1 MTKDDNFIVAVELG
15 SSKITAI
22 AGRKQSDGAIQIL
35 AYAQEPS
42 SQFVRKGRI
51 NNLSKMTSCISD
63 MKKKLETKLHKTITQ
78 TYVGIGC
85 MGTHTI
91 GGTVTRQLGDKVLIT
106 ADMVDDVKDANNSLP
121 NDDHIILEV
130 IPQEYKLGT
139 QIVADP
145 IGMASDSIEGH
156 FLNIITNADAVDD
169 VNSCFQKA
177 DLNVAGKPI
186 SVLSLADAVLTES
199 EKRAGCVF
207 VDMGAQTTSIAI
219 YKNNILR
226 HFAVIPLG
234 GANINRD
241 LCNTLQIEDEEA
253 ETLKRKYG
261 AACHAEN
268 NEEHAPLTLSHGG
281 TVKYEDF
288 CGLVEARMEEIIL
301 NINRQIELSHY
312 DKSLLIAGIIVT
324 GGAASIK
331 RIDKAFTEFIGFEKL
346 RFTKNIR
353 LQYRMDTKGLA
364 SFNEDGSFNAAISIV
379 DKGKI
384 NCCGGESETNRSTG
398 GLFTGEEESAK
409 EEEKAPVVD
418 VTAREKAENAERK
431 DNIAKPSSKK
441 KLKGYWTKVKRWASN
456 MVSEEEDHASQ
467 WDNAPADDASKGA
480 AQGKATSADNNKQKK

>member
-301 NINRQIELSHY
+301 NIN
-312 DKSLLIAGIIVT
+312 
-324 GGAASIK
+324 
-331 RIDKAFTEFIGFEKL
+331 
-346 RFTKNIR
+346 
-353 LQYRMDTKGLA
+353 
-364 SFNEDGSFNAAISIV
+364 
-379 DKGKI
+379 
-384 NCCGGESETNRSTG
+384 
-398 GLFTGEEESAK
+398 
-409 EEEKAPVVD
+409 
-418 VTAREKAENAERK
+418 
-431 DNIAKPSSKK
+431 
-441 KLKGYWTKVKRWASN
+441 
-456 MVSEEEDHASQ
+456 
-467 WDNAPADDASKGA
+467 
-480 AQGKATSADNNKQKK
+480 